1 VGAAYDA
8 WAFGTRYGDKLRRP
22 PAERTPENKVKAI
35 SFAAYAALV
44 DLFPARAA
52 DFALQMKELGY
63 AVDGSDTST
72 PATIGAMVAKAV
84 TDFRHKDRSNQLG
97 GYADTTGYQPVNTP
111 DKVVDPWRWQPLRV
125 LLGDPH
131 GTVQKALTPQWATIV
146 PFALSS
152 QFGHDVPGP
161 PRLPNGEFSTE
172 DIETL
177 AKETRRQA
185 VLHPGQRPDGREHR
199 GLGVEVQVR
208 LRAADHRH
216 PRALP
221 GQGHRLLARPLPRLR
236 PGPPFPEYVSGHS
249 TFSGAGAR
257 VISTFFGADAWNK
270 AQTYI
275 RPFPT
280 GPILS

>member
-84 TDFRHKDRSNQLG
+84 TDFRHKDGSNQLG

-111 DKVVDPWRWQPLRV
+111 DKVVDPWRWEPLRV

-221 GQGHRLLARPLPRLR
+221 GRDIVSWLGPYRGYGLARRSRSTCPATRPSAAPVPGSSPPSSAPTPGTRPRPTSGRSLPGR
-236 PGPPFPEYVSGHS
+236 S
-249 TFSGAGAR
+249 
-257 VISTFFGADAWNK
+257 
-270 AQTYI
+270 
-275 RPFPT
+275 
-280 GPILS
+280 